1 MSLLVYILLP
11 YKKKDALGTL
21 KRPSVDYILHMSQKL
36 KGELNLNCPLFC
48 GFLRKFIATFLFYHS
63 IYQCRS
69 FKNVV
74 LRMDETD
81 DSNKQRGIYHAKK
94 SIMRQKIVSCS
105 EKFSIIKILFHL
117 SRVRHDMSSALRLQI
132 VISERFK
139 YSSHRLS
146 N

>member
-105 EKFSIIKILFHL
+105 EKL
-117 SRVRHDMSSALRLQI
+117 LQI
-132 VISERFK
+132 QHYQNFIP
-139 YSSHRLS
+139 LI
-146 N
+146 